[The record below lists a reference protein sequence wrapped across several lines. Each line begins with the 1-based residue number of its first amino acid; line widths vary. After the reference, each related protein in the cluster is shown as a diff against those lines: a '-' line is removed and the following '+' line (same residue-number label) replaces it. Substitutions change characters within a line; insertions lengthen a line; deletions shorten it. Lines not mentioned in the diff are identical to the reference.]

1 MKKYNITRWVR
12 YVYLKVVRI
21 DDSPE
26 KVARGFAFGVIIG
39 IFPTFGLG
47 LIIAALMAG
56 PLRINKAAA
65 IIGTLVM
72 NPWTSPLFWA
82 LSFLS
87 GSLMMGYSLADTLGL
102 YDRMKAEPGAWK
114 PLLGDRLLVPYIT
127 GNITVTA
134 GFAAASYFGALWSAR
149 AYMESKKRKRDRLQG
164 R

>member
-1 MKKYNITRWVR
+1 MKKTSIPRWLR

-47 LIIAALMAG
+47 LIIAAFAAG

-65 IIGTLVM
+65 IIGTLIM
-72 NPWTSPLFWA
+72 NPWTSPFFWA

-87 GSLMMGYSLADTLGL
+87 GSLMMGYGLADTLGL
-102 YDRMKAEPGAWK
+102 YDRIKAEPGSWK
-114 PLLGDRLLVPYIT
+114 PLLGDRLLVPYII
-127 GNITVTA
+127 GNIVL
-134 GFAAASYFGALWSAR
+134 GFTQT
-149 AYMESKKRKRDRLQG
+149 E
-164 R
+164 